1 MRIRVL
7 GAHGGSSPR
16 HRQTS
21 FLLNEG
27 VCLDAGAVTEALSL
41 EEQMRVHAVLVTHS
55 HLDHV
60 AALPFLVENVL
71 GRAREPVEVAA
82 PAEVIASLRRHLFN
96 DDIWPDFSRLPDRRL
111 PTVTFRVLAWN
122 VPEQVNGL
130 TATAV
135 AVSHIVP
142 TCGYLVSDG
151 GGTVVFS
158 GDTGPTEELWA
169 AARRTPDVKAVFAE
183 CSFPDGMREIA
194 EVSQHLT
201 PATLKVELQKMPPD
215 VPVFLYHMKPPT
227 LETLV
232 AEVAALSERRLTIL
246 SDGDEFVF

>member
-1 MRIRVL
+1 VRIRVL

-21 FLLNEG
+21 FLLNDG

-111 PTVTFRVLAWN
+111 PTVTFRVLEWN
-122 VPEQVNGL
+122 VPERVNGL
-130 TATAV
+130 TADSENPGHLGLGTSLLEG
-135 AVSHIVP
+135 SHRLEADRFL
-142 TCGYLVSDG
+142 CRG
-151 GGTVVFS
+151 GQR
-158 GDTGPTEELWA
+158 P
-169 AARRTPDVKAVFAE
+169 KI
-183 CSFPDGMREIA
+183 GMFHA
-194 EVSQHLT
+194 D
-201 PATLKVELQKMPPD
+201 K
-215 VPVFLYHMKPPT
+215 
-227 LETLV
+227 
-232 AEVAALSERRLTIL
+232 LS
-246 SDGDEFVF
+246 